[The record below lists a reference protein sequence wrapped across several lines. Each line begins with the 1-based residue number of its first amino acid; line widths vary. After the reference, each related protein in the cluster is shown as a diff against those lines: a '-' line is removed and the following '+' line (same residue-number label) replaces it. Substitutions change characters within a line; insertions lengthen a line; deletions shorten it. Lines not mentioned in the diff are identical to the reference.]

1 MSRTRQNLS
10 TLLMEAHMV
19 SYNLYNIPVYFK
31 DKFIDQDIDVEAA
44 MDEIEQR
51 VPSQFLYGI
60 DTIFVGSFEDFDN
73 KNTNAKL
80 ENGAIYVSN
89 EQDSEEDMID
99 DIVHEIAHN
108 VENLYG
114 ESIYA
119 DSAVEVEFLGKR
131 KRLLQILQAEYGH
144 DAVKSV
150 VSGFLDPEYSEKF
163 DEFLYKVVGYPS
175 LVSLSMGLFVSP
187 YGATSLREYFASAF
201 EHYFLQDAEY
211 VRTVSPAVYK
221 KIEKTL
227 QESQEIN

>member
-1 MSRTRQNLS
+1 M
-10 TLLMEAHMV
+10 

-31 DKFIDQDIDVEAA
+31 DKFIDQDIDVQAA
-44 MDEIEQR
+44 IDEIEQR
-51 VPSQFLYGI
+51 IPSQFLYGI

-150 VSGFLDPEYSEKF
+150 VSDILNPEFSEKF

-175 LVSLSMGLFVSP
+175 LVSLGMGLFVSP

>member
-1 MSRTRQNLS
+1 
-10 TLLMEAHMV
+10 MEAHMV

-51 VPSQFLYGI
+51 VPSRFLYGI

-99 DIVHEIAHN
+99 DIVHEVAHN

-144 DAVKSV
+144 DAVKPV

-163 DEFLYKVVGYPS
+163 DEFLYNTIGYPA
-175 LVSLSMGLFVSP
+175 LVPLSMGLFVSP
-187 YGATSLREYFASAF
+187 YSATSLREYFATAF
-201 EHYFLQDAEY
+201 EQYFLKDMEY
-211 VRTVSPAVYK
+211 VRTISPAVYR
-221 KIEKTL
+221 KIEEVL
-227 QESQEIN
+227 GESQGD